1 MAANELLLFFS
12 TPSARSTAA
21 TAALWRVAATHGWA
35 EQGHLTLAHPWP
47 IQPGPR
53 NQMMKRLMKQPS
65 QTLSGMVLKAM
76 MQLKRANCT
85 GMKTDLPSEVEI
97 EKCLD

>member
-1 MAANELLLFFS
+1 
-12 TPSARSTAA
+12 
-21 TAALWRVAATHGWA
+21 
-35 EQGHLTLAHPWP
+35 
-47 IQPGPR
+47 
-53 NQMMKRLMKQPS
+53 MMKRLMKQPS